1 MKTMLKIGA
10 AALAL
15 SMMASA
21 SAFAQ
26 TPQTNAAPA
35 GQGMTTG
42 SAPMDSQS
50 GQSMPGQG
58 GATTPDAT
66 TSAAPPPAAPTT
78 GAPDQAASTQASVQG
93 GAAPSAAET
102 ANTPAGS
109 PPATYPVC
117 KHKGEDRCIQEASNG
132 APHHVKHH
140 VMKSKTSTDAASD
153 TTGAPATP
161 LAPGQ

>member
-1 MKTMLKIGA
+1 MKTVLKIGA

-26 TPQTNAAPA
+26 TTQTDPAPA

-58 GATTPDAT
+58 GATTPDAS
-66 TSAAPPPAAPTT
+66 TSAAPPPAAS
-78 GAPDQAASTQASVQG
+78 DQGTSTQASAQG
-93 GAAPSAAET
+93 GASPSAAET
-102 ANTPAGS
+102 ADTPAGS
-109 PPATYPVC
+109 PPSTYPAC
-117 KHKGEDRCIQEASNG
+117 KHKGQDRCIQEASNG
-132 APHHVKHH
+132 APHHMKHH

-161 LAPGQ
+161 PAPGQ